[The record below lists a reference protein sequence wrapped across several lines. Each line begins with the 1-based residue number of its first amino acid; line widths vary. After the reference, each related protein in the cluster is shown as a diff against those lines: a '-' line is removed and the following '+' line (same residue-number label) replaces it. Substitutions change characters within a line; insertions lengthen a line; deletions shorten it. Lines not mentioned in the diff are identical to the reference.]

1 MKISFII
8 VIYNSESVIFDCLN
22 SIDKYEDTKN
32 IEVILVDNHQ
42 DSKFNKND
50 LKKYNFD
57 IYYIKSPKNGGFG
70 YGNNVGVEKSNNEI
84 VFFLNPDT
92 ILTKNI
98 SNETIRVFKNN
109 KEKNIILG
117 YKLIDINHNRNN
129 TIGYFP
135 QTNLFNTLLLNLVS
149 RFGFS
154 IINNTYLNHYIWPW
168 GAAFSIKKEVFL
180 SSGRFD
186 ENIFLCNE
194 EADLLMRVEN
204 RKVKILDL
212 PIIHLEGH
220 TTSSSVERHVEY
232 FNSVFYYLE
241 KYNFSNK
248 DFIKTFYRNYD
259 LKKLLNLIDN
269 DLLNKIKAL
278 DKLKKWH

>member
-32 IEVILVDNHQ
+32 IEVILIDNHQ
-42 DSKFNKND
+42 DSKFDIND

-57 IYYIKSPKNGGFG
+57 ISYYKSPKNGGFG
-70 YGNNVGVEKSNNEI
+70 YGNNLGVEKSNNEI

-92 ILTKNI
+92 ILMKNI
-98 SNETIRVFKNN
+98 SNETIRIFKKN
-109 KEKNIILG
+109 KAKNMILG
-117 YKLIDINHNRNN
+117 YNLIDINHNRNN

-135 QTNLFNTLLLNLVS
+135 QTNLFNTLLLNIVS
-149 RFGFS
+149 RLGFF
-154 IINNTYLNHYIWPW
+154 IINNTYLNHHIWPW

-180 SSGRFD
+180 NSGSFD
-186 ENIFLCNE
+186 EKIFLCNE
-194 EADLLMRVEN
+194 EADLLMRIEN

-212 PIIHLEGH
+212 SIIHLEGH
-220 TTSSSVERHVEY
+220 TTSSSVERHIEY

-241 KYNFSNK
+241 KYNFSKK
-248 DFIKTFYRNYD
+248 DFIKIFYRIYD

-278 DKLKKWH
+278 NGLKK

>member
-22 SIDKYEDTKN
+22 SIEKLEIHDN

-42 DSKFNKND
+42 QSRFNED
-50 LKKYNFD
+50 YLKKYSFNIF
-57 IYYIKSPKNGGFG
+57 YFKSPKNGGFG
-70 YGNNVGVEKSNNEI
+70 YGNNLGVEKSNNEI

-92 ILTKNI
+92 ILTKSI

-109 KEKNIILG
+109 IKKNIVLG
-117 YKLIDINHNRNN
+117 YKLIDVNNNRNN
-129 TIGYFP
+129 TFGYFP
-135 QTNLFNTLLLNLVS
+135 QTNLFNTLLINLVS
-149 RFGFS
+149 KLGIFF
-154 IINNTYLNHYIWPW
+154 INNTYLNNHIWPW
-168 GAAFSIKKEVFL
+168 GAAFAIKKQVFL
-180 SSGRFD
+180 NSGRFD
-186 ENIFLCNE
+186 EKIFLCNE
-194 EADLLMRVEN
+194 EADLLMRIEN

-220 TTSSSVERHVEY
+220 TTSSSDERHVEY

-241 KYNFSNK
+241 KYNFSKK
-248 DFIKTFYRNYD
+248 DFIKTFYRIYD

-278 DKLKKWH
+278 NKLKK

>member
-57 IYYIKSPKNGGFG
+57 ISYIKSPKNGGFG

-92 ILTKNI
+92 ILTKAI
-98 SNETIRVFKNN
+98 SDETIRVFKKN
-109 KEKNIILG
+109 KEKNLILG
-117 YKLIDINHNRNN
+117 YNLIDINHNRNN

-149 RFGFS
+149 RLGFFF
-154 IINNTYLNHYIWPW
+154 INNTYLNHHIWPW
-168 GAAFSIKKEVFL
+168 GAAFSIEKEVFL
-180 SSGRFD
+180 NSGSFD
-186 ENIFLCNE
+186 EKIFLCTE

-212 PIIHLEGH
+212 SIIHLEGH
-220 TTSSSVERHVEY
+220 TTSSSIERHIEY
-232 FNSVFYYLE
+232 FNSVFYYLK
-241 KYNFSNK
+241 KYDFSK
-248 DFIKTFYRNYD
+248 KTFVKIFYQIYFIKNIFNLINED
-259 LKKLLNLIDN
+259 LK
-269 DLLNKIKAL
+269 NKIEAL
-278 DKLKKWH
+278 NNFKK